1 MQFALSGKNL
11 PEDQRQICDRINDFF
26 PVKYNKKGWMWRLP
40 FCTEKANITEEM
52 SDEEIIEIVGKQ
64 YDELK
69 RFEFRLISVMS
80 EELL

>member
-1 MQFALSGKNL
+1 M
-11 PEDQRQICDRINDFF
+11 
-26 PVKYNKKGWMWRLP
+26 P